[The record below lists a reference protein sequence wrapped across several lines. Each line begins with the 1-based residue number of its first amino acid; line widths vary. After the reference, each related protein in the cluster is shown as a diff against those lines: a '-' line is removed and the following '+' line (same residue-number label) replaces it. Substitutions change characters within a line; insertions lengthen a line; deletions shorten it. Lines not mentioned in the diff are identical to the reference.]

1 MEANIKFGQ
10 SDDEADLEMMSA
22 VLKFLNSLA
31 TASAV
36 RPSMSSSSESAP
48 DCKNIFKKIYLNN
61 FLFLF
66 PARN

>member
-1 MEANIKFGQ
+1 MVQ

-36 RPSMSSSSESAP
+36 RPSLSSSSESAP
-48 DCKNIFKKIYLNN
+48 DCNICFQKDLFKGIVS
-61 FLFLF
+61 
-66 PARN
+66 RDE